1 MKAEEILAVLVM
13 VAALLAMSLANSVE
27 MGTLWCG

>member
-1 MKAEEILAVLVM
+1 MKADEILALLVM
-13 VAALLAMSLANSVE
+13 AVALLAMSLANSVE